1 MHMKIQLTI
10 SILWVWHLKI
20 DPKLKNWSESIKN
33 HIKTGI
39 TLAWNEQQ
47 PKLFHQQPYL
57 NK

>member
-20 DPKLKNWSESIKN
+20 DPKSKNWSESIKN
-33 HIKTGI
+33 YIKTGI